1 MRLPRGAARRGTPLE
16 HSPSKALLAYN
27 AWRLL
32 LLLACLGIGALIG
45 LPGLWLVVSSLL
57 VSGVLSLFLLKRQR
71 IAMGM
76 AVESQ
81 IERGRR
87 HLAQKTAAEDA
98 YVDALAAQQE
108 REAQETAGASV
119 PAPPPSRD
127 SS

>member
-32 LLLACLGIGALIG
+32 LLLGCLAIGFLLG
-45 LPGLWLVVSSLL
+45 LPGLWLVVSALL
-57 VSGVLSLFLLKRQR
+57 VSGVLSYFLLKRQR

-81 IERGRR
+81 IERGRAR
-87 HLAQKTAAEDA
+87 LAQKTAAEDA
-98 YVDALAAQQE
+98 YVDAMAAA
-108 REAQETAGASV
+108 EATGDGV
-119 PAPPPSRD
+119 PAAPPSPD
-127 SS
+127 AP

>member
-1 MRLPRGAARRGTPLE
+1 MRLPRRAARRGTPPE
-16 HSPSKALLAYN
+16 RSASTALLAYN

-32 LLLACLGIGALIG
+32 LLVGCLAIGYALR
-45 LPGLWLVVSSLL
+45 LPGLWLVVSALI
-57 VSGVLSLFLLKRQR
+57 VSGILSLFLLKRQR

-81 IERGRR
+81 VERGRR
-87 HLAQKTAAEDA
+87 RLAQKTAEEDA
-98 YVDALAAQQE
+98 YADALAAQQ
-108 REAQETAGASV
+108 AQDVAGAGV

>member
-1 MRLPRGAARRGTPLE
+1 MRLPRGAARRGTPPE

-32 LLLACLGIGALIG
+32 LLVICLAIGYALQ
-45 LPGLWLVVSSLL
+45 LPGLWLVVSALI

-81 IERGRR
+81 IERGRAR
-87 HLAQKTAAEDA
+87 LAQKTAAEDA
-98 YVDALAAQQE
+98 YVDAMAAA
-108 REAQETAGASV
+108 EATGDGA
-119 PAPPPSRD
+119 PAAPPSADAP
-127 SS
+127 